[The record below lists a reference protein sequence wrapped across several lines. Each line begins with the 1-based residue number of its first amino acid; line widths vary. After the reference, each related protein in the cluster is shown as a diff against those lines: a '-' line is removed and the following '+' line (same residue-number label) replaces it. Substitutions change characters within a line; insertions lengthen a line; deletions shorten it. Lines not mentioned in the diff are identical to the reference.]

1 MVVNAELDHGDMLLS
16 LYHAKR
22 CKIKIKIKIYIPQIS
37 NYQFSQRHLQLDTL
51 QLPIN
56 THQFSS
62 HGNIFK

>member
-1 MVVNAELDHGDMLLS
+1 MIVNAELDHGDMLLS

-22 CKIKIKIKIYIPQIS
+22 CKIKIKIYIPQIS

-62 HGNIFK
+62 RRNIFK